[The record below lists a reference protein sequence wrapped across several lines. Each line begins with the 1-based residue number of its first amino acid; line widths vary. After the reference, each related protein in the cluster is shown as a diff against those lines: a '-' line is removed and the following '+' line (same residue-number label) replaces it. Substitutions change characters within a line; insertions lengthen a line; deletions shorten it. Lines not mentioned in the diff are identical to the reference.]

1 MKRFTLRL
9 CALIAGA
16 AALSSCLNDSHDE
29 GSSYSDMAITQ
40 FTLGTLNRY
49 IHTTSSKTGNDTVT
63 KSTLSGSVYKMSI
76 DQLNCRIHNTAELPV
91 GTDIE
96 HVVCTVTTKNG
107 GVVAI
112 QSMTSDSLKWYSS
125 SDSISFASPRIF
137 RVYAADGSG
146 YRNYTVELNVSST
159 TGITFGWQLEKTD
172 DTLSG
177 WTDKKLVAVGDT
189 VQLVDVDSIVGAS
202 TNECYM
208 IDRDGLLKCSRD
220 GGISWQEEMLDEA
233 DSLLPARGTAALV
246 SWPYAPA
253 DNTDYVLMVGKSRQ
267 DDDPSMRV
275 WRKIC
280 PHEGG
285 GRWVYMPAG
294 DLNHYPLPLQDSLS
308 MACYNGTVLAI
319 GSSMVI
325 YQSRDQGITW
335 RTNDTY
341 ALPSNLTGTSVVM
354 TADVKGQLW
363 LLTNTGQLWRGY
375 DLN

>member
-1 MKRFTLRL
+1 
-9 CALIAGA
+9 
-16 AALSSCLNDSHDE
+16 
-29 GSSYSDMAITQ
+29 
-40 FTLGTLNRY
+40 
-49 IHTTSSKTGNDTVT
+49 
-63 KSTLSGSVYKMSI
+63 
-76 DQLNCRIHNTAELPV
+76 
-91 GTDIE
+91 
-96 HVVCTVTTKNG
+96 
-107 GVVAI
+107 
-112 QSMTSDSLKWYSS
+112 
-125 SDSISFASPRIF
+125 
-137 RVYAADGSG
+137 
-146 YRNYTVELNVSST
+146 
-159 TGITFGWQLEKTD
+159 
-172 DTLSG
+172 
-177 WTDKKLVAVGDT
+177 
-189 VQLVDVDSIVGAS
+189 
-202 TNECYM
+202 
-208 IDRDGLLKCSRD
+208 
-220 GGISWQEEMLDEA
+220 MLDEA

-375 DLN
+375 DSN